1 MRAMKDSGV
10 EWIDRIPADWE
21 VQNLKSFFSFGKGLP
36 ITKENLRESGV
47 PVISYGQI
55 HGKYNPGTR
64 LINELFRYVD
74 AEYLTSNPSA
84 LVHQGDFIFADTS
97 EDVDGCGN
105 CCYVDKE
112 IQLFAGYHTVVLS
125 AANRQ
130 DNSYLAYLFRTDA
143 WRSQIRRELVEVKV
157 YSISRKV
164 LRKTTI
170 LLPPPAEQQRIA
182 AYLDE
187 QCGEIDKVLA
197 KTRESIEEYKKLKQ
211 SVITEAVTKGIR
223 PDRPMKD
230 SGIEWIGDIPAEW
243 RKEKIFR
250 LFCNIGSGTTPKSSD
265 ESAYCG
271 EVNWIQSGDI
281 NGSVLTATNKSVSN
295 RALEEYSALKVYTA
309 PFIVMAMYG
318 ASIGNLAI
326 SQINACVNQACCVL
340 SSSTADFKFL
350 FYNLMAVKPYLIHKG
365 VGGGLSNISQD
376 IIKQLWLPLPPD
388 AEQQQIVAYL
398 DQQCAEIDN
407 QITKKEQIITELES
421 YKKSLIY
428 ECVTG
433 KREVAG

>member
-1 MRAMKDSGV
+1 MRTMKDSGV

-21 VQNLKSFFSFGKGLP
+21 VQNLKNFFSFGKGLP

-112 IQLFAGYHTVVLS
+112 MQLFAGYHTVVLS

-170 LLPPPAEQQRIA
+170 LLPPTAEQQRIA

-197 KTRESIEEYKKLKQ
+197 KTRESIEEYKKLKL

-223 PDRPMKD
+223 SDRPMKPSGNIWFEVIPETWGLKKVKYLFKIKKDIAGKEGFTVLSITQRGVKPKDLTKNEGQLAENYSKYQIVCPGDFAMNHMDLLTGWIDISKFHGVTSPDYRVFTLID
-230 SGIEWIGDIPAEW
+230 S
-243 RKEKIFR
+243 EKQNPHYF
-250 LFCNIGSGTTPKSSD
+250 LYMMQMC
-265 ESAYCG
+265 Y
-271 EVNWIQSGDI
+271 
-281 NGSVLTATNKSVSN
+281 SN
-295 RALEEYSALKVYTA
+295 RI
-309 PFIVMAMYG
+309 FYG
-318 ASIGNLAI
+318 LGQGVSGMGRWRL
-326 SQINACVNQACCVL
+326 QP
-340 SSSTADFKFL
+340 DKFL
-350 FYNLMAVKPYLIHKG
+350 NFTIPVPSL
-365 VGGGLSNISQD
+365 D
-376 IIKQLWLPLPPD
+376 
-388 AEQQQIVAYL
+388 EQQEIVAYL
-398 DQQCAEIDN
+398 DQQCAEIDRL
-407 QITKKEQIITELES
+407 IAKKEQIITELES

-433 KREVAG
+433 KLEVE